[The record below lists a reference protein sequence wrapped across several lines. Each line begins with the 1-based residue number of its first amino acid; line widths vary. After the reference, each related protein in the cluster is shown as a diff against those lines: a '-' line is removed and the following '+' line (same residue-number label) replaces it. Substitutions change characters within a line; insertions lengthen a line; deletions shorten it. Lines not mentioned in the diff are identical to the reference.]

1 LFLFFDLE
9 PYTQNQERVVSK
21 NSIRLDF
28 YNTSLDTILSRY
40 YHFGVNLNPKYQ
52 RDLVWDMDNK
62 LKLIESLFLGRDI
75 GKFVFVSDDNSD
87 ILYEILDG
95 KQRLTTIIEY
105 IENKFSYKG
114 IFYKDLSLEDRRLL
128 RNRTISI
135 ADINKNFY
143 SEKR

>member
-1 LFLFFDLE
+1 MFLFFDLE

-52 RDLVWDMDNK
+52 RELVWDMDNK
-62 LKLIESLFLGRDI
+62 VKLIESLFLGRDI